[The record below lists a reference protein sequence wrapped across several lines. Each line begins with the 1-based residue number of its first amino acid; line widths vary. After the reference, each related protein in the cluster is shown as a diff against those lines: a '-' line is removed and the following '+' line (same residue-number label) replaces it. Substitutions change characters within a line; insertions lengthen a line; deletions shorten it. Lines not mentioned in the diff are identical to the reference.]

1 MAQIRREVRLRGD
14 ESSVSVLYAAGPVL
28 AGAAAFFLV
37 LYGLMQPKV
46 LPNPG
51 LAAYVPP
58 AGTRP
63 VPLPPKADAAEL
75 AYPLS
80 PSTAFA
86 QASQSKPE
94 SADLPAPGRQR
105 AHPAKVAPR
114 ESAPRQPAFAQQSIF
129 GYRGG
134 PRSPF

>member
-14 ESSVSVLYAAGPVL
+14 QSSVSVLYAAGPIL
-28 AGAAAFFLV
+28 AGAAALFLV
-37 LYGLMQPKV
+37 LYELMQPKV

-58 AGTRP
+58 ADTRP
-63 VPLPPKADAAEL
+63 VPLPRRGDEL
-75 AYPLS
+75 ASPLS

-86 QASQSKPE
+86 QASESKPD

-105 AHPAKVAPR
+105 AHPTKAAPR
-114 ESAPRQPAFAQQSIF
+114 EAAPRQSTYAQQSIF

>member
-14 ESSVSVLYAAGPVL
+14 ASSVSVLYAAGPIL
-28 AGAAAFFLV
+28 AGAAALFLV
-37 LYGLMQPKV
+37 LYELMQPKV

-51 LAAYVPP
+51 LAAYVPS

-63 VPLPPKADAAEL
+63 VPLPRKGDEL

-86 QASQSKPE
+86 QASESKPD
-94 SADLPAPGRQR
+94 SPDLPAPGRQR
-105 AHPAKVAPR
+105 AHPTRVAPR
-114 ESAPRQPAFAQQSIF
+114 EAAPRQPAFAQQWIF

>member
-14 ESSVSVLYAAGPVL
+14 ASSVSVLYAAGPIL
-28 AGAAAFFLV
+28 AGAAALFIV
-37 LYGLMQPKV
+37 LYELMQPKV

-58 AGTRP
+58 ADTRP
-63 VPLPPKADAAEL
+63 VPLPRRGDEL
-75 AYPLS
+75 ASPLS

-86 QASQSKPE
+86 QASESKPD

-105 AHPAKVAPR
+105 AHPTKAAPR
-114 ESAPRQPAFAQQSIF
+114 EAAPRQSTYAQQSIF

>member
-14 ESSVSVLYAAGPVL
+14 QSSVSVLYVAGPIL
-28 AGAAAFFLV
+28 AGAAALFLV
-37 LYGLMQPKV
+37 LYELMQPKV

-58 AGTRP
+58 ADTRP
-63 VPLPPKADAAEL
+63 VPLPRRGDEL
-75 AYPLS
+75 ASPLS

-86 QASQSKPE
+86 QASESKPD

-105 AHPAKVAPR
+105 AHPTKAAPR
-114 ESAPRQPAFAQQSIF
+114 EAAPRQSTYAQQSIF

>member
-14 ESSVSVLYAAGPVL
+14 ASSVSVLYAAGPIL
-28 AGAAAFFLV
+28 AGAAALFLV
-37 LYGLMQPKV
+37 LYELMQPKV

-51 LAAYVPP
+51 LAAYVPS

-63 VPLPPKADAAEL
+63 VPLPRRGDEL
-75 AYPLS
+75 ASPLS

-86 QASQSKPE
+86 QASESKPD

-105 AHPAKVAPR
+105 AHPTKAAPR
-114 ESAPRQPAFAQQSIF
+114 EAAPRQSTYAQQSIF

>member
-14 ESSVSVLYAAGPVL
+14 QSSVSVLYAAGPIL
-28 AGAAAFFLV
+28 AGAAALFLV
-37 LYGLMQPKV
+37 LYELMQPKV

-58 AGTRP
+58 ADTRP
-63 VPLPPKADAAEL
+63 VPLPRRGDEL
-75 AYPLS
+75 ASPLS

-86 QASQSKPE
+86 QASESKPD

-105 AHPAKVAPR
+105 AHPTKVAPR
-114 ESAPRQPAFAQQSIF
+114 EAAPRQSTYAQQSIF